1 VLKLILALNFS
12 LSLNGDIMQKS
23 ATKDLTVGS
32 PMKLIL
38 GFAVPMLMG
47 MLFQQFYNVVDTMIV
62 GKFLGKYA
70 LAGVGSTGSISFM
83 IIGFCMGVSSGFS
96 IPISQMFGAKD
107 FSAMRRYFANAII
120 LCTIFA
126 AVMTV
131 LVSVFCRAILVGMD
145 TPPEVLEYAYSYI
158 LIIFI
163 GIPVIYMYNLLSGV
177 LRAVGDSKH
186 PVMFLVIAS
195 FLNIALD
202 LLFILGLKLGVAG
215 AALATVLSQL
225 VSGILCLIFIMKKV
239 DILHV
244 NKFDFRLERHFVSK
258 LLNMGLPMGLQYSIT
273 AIGSVILQ
281 IAVNGQGADVV
292 AAVTTAGKV
301 SMFFV
306 CPFDALGSTMST
318 YGGQNVGAGKLDRL
332 SKGLKAAGFLGSA
345 YAIIAFGVLYFFGQ
359 YFALLFMDAGETVVL
374 AYAHKM
380 LIWNSAFY
388 IPLVFVNV
396 VRFLIQ
402 GMGFSM
408 LAILAGV
415 SEMIARVFAALLLV
429 PAIGYT
435 GICLA
440 IPLAWIFADAFLMPA
455 FIYSRNKLVKVMKR
469 HADAQK
475 CKG

>member
-1 VLKLILALNFS
+1 MSSNK
-12 LSLNGDIMQKS
+12 

-38 GFAVPMLMG
+38 GFAVPMLLG

-62 GKFLGKYA
+62 GRFLGKYA

-83 IIGFCMGVSSGFS
+83 IIGFCMGVAGGFS
-96 IPISQMFGAKD
+96 IPISQTFGAKD
-107 FSAMRRYFANAII
+107 FSAMRKFFAHAII
-120 LCTIFA
+120 LCSVFA
-126 AVMTV
+126 VVMTV
-131 LVSVFCRAILVGMD
+131 IVSIFCRRILVAMN
-145 TPPEVLEYAYSYI
+145 TPSEVLEYAYSYI
-158 LIIFI
+158 LVIFI

-186 PVMFLVIAS
+186 PVVFLVIAS

-202 LLFILGLKLGVAG
+202 LIFILGFKMGVTG
-215 AALATVLSQL
+215 AALATLISQL
-225 VSGILCLIFIMKKV
+225 VSGILCLVFIMKNV

-244 NKFDFRLERHFVSK
+244 SKRDFNIEHMYMLK

-273 AIGSVILQ
+273 AIGSVVLQ
-281 IAVNGQGADVV
+281 VAVNGQGADIV

-301 SMFFV
+301 NMFFV

-332 SKGLKAAGFLGSA
+332 DKGLKAAGLLGSV
-345 YAIIAFGVLYFFGQ
+345 YSIIALGILYVGGR
-359 YFALLFMDAGETVVL
+359 YFAMLFMSASEVEVL
-374 AYAHKM
+374 NYAHQM
-380 LIWNSAFY
+380 LIWNSVFF
-388 IPLVFVNV
+388 IPLAFVNI

-415 SEMIARVFAALLLV
+415 CEMIARVGAALILV
-429 PAIGYT
+429 PMLGFT

-440 IPLAWIFADAFLMPA
+440 SPLAWIFADVFLFPA
-455 FIYSRNKLVKVMKR
+455 FWHSRDKLMKIK
-469 HADAQK
+469 AA
-475 CKG
+475 

>member
-1 VLKLILALNFS
+1 
-12 LSLNGDIMQKS
+12 MQKS

-70 LAGVGSTGSISFM
+70 LAGVGSTGSINFM

-107 FSAMRRYFANAII
+107 FAAMRKYFANAIA

-126 AVMTV
+126 VVMTF
-131 LVSVFCRAILVGMD
+131 LVSILCRPILIAMD
-145 TPPEVLEYAYSYI
+145 TPTEVIDYAYNYI
-158 LIIFI
+158 FIIFL

-195 FLNIALD
+195 FLNIGLD
-202 LLFILGLKLGVAG
+202 LLFILGIKMGVSG

-225 VSGILCLIFIMKKV
+225 VSGILCLIFIVKKV

-244 NKFDFRLERHFVSK
+244 NKFDFNLERHFVYK
-258 LLNMGLPMGLQYSIT
+258 LLNMGIPMGLQYSIT
-273 AIGSVILQ
+273 AIGSVVLQ
-281 IAVNGQGADVV
+281 VAVNGQGADVV

-301 SMFFV
+301 GMFFV

-332 SKGLKAAGFLGSA
+332 SKGLKAAGILGSA
-345 YAIIAFGVLYFFGQ
+345 YAIIAFGILYMFGQ
-359 YFALLFMDAGETVVL
+359 YFSLLFMDASEVVVL
-374 AYAHKM
+374 EYAHQY

-388 IPLVFVNV
+388 IPLAFVNI

-415 SEMIARVFAALLLV
+415 SEMVARIIAAVLLV

-440 IPLAWIFADAFLMPA
+440 SPLAWIFADAFLIPA
-455 FIYSRNKLVKVMKR
+455 FIYSRNRLVKVMKR
-469 HADAQK
+469 HSDSVMKEQV
-475 CKG
+475 

>member
-1 VLKLILALNFS
+1 
-12 LSLNGDIMQKS
+12 MQKA
-23 ATKDLTVGS
+23 ATKDLTNGS

-70 LAGVGSTGSISFM
+70 LAGVGSTGSINFM
-83 IIGFCMGVSSGFS
+83 IIGFCMGVSAGFS
-96 IPISQMFGAKD
+96 IPIAQTFGARD
-107 FSAMRRYFANAII
+107 FNGLKRYLGNAIVLCSI
-120 LCTIFA
+120 LAVIMTFLSTIF
-126 AVMTV
+126 
-131 LVSVFCRAILVGMD
+131 CKK
-145 TPPEVLEYAYSYI
+145 I
-158 LIIFI
+158 LILMNTPDEVMEHAYGYIVVIFI

-195 FLNIALD
+195 FINIGLD
-202 LLFILGLKLGVAG
+202 LLFIIVFGLGVTG

-225 VSGILCLIFIMKKV
+225 ISGIMCLVFIVKSV
-239 DILHV
+239 DILHIT
-244 NKFDFRLERHFVSK
+244 KRDLTLERHHVFK
-258 LLNMGLPMGLQYSIT
+258 LFNMGIPMGLQYSIT
-273 AIGSVILQ
+273 AIGSVLLQ
-281 IAVNGQGADVV
+281 VAVNSQGADIV

-301 SMFFV
+301 GMFFC

-318 YGGQNVGAGKLDRL
+318 YGGQNVGAGKIDRL
-332 SKGLKAAGFLGSA
+332 SKGMWAAGILGCIYSV
-345 YAIIAFGVLYFFGQ
+345 IAFGVLYFFGR
-359 YFALLFMDAGETVVL
+359 YFAMLFMSAGESAVL
-374 AYAHKM
+374 DYAHTY
-380 LIWNSAFY
+380 LIWNSLFY

-415 SEMIARVFAALLLV
+415 CEMIARAAASLFLV
-429 PAIGYT
+429 PVIGYT

-440 IPLAWIFADAFLMPA
+440 SPLAWILADVFLFPA
-455 FIYSRNKLVKVMKR
+455 FYYTRNILRGKISN
-469 HADAQK
+469 
-475 CKG
+475 G

>member
-1 VLKLILALNFS
+1 MA
-12 LSLNGDIMQKS
+12 KS
-23 ATKDLTVGS
+23 ATKDLTNGS

-70 LAGVGSTGSISFM
+70 LAGVGSTGSINFM
-83 IIGFCMGVSSGFS
+83 IIGFCMGVSGGFS
-96 IPISQMFGAKD
+96 IPIAQTFGAKD
-107 FSAMRRYFANAII
+107 FDGLKRYFGNAII
-120 LCTIFA
+120 LCVIFA
-126 AVMTV
+126 AAMTF
-131 LVSVFCRAILVGMD
+131 LSAVFCRKILVVMN
-145 TPPEVLEYAYSYI
+145 TPAEVMEHAYGYI
-158 LIIFI
+158 LVIFL

-186 PVMFLVIAS
+186 PVMFLIIAS
-195 FLNIALD
+195 FINIALD
-202 LLFILGLKLGVAG
+202 LLFIIVFGLGVTG

-225 VSGILCLIFIMKKV
+225 TSGILCLIFIMKSV

-244 NKFDFRLERHFVSK
+244 TKRDLSLERHHVYK

-273 AIGSVILQ
+273 AIGSVLLQ
-281 IAVNGQGADVV
+281 VAVNGQGADIV

-301 SMFFV
+301 GMFFC

-332 SKGLKAAGFLGSA
+332 GKGMKAAGILGCVYSVL
-345 YAIIAFGVLYFFGQ
+345 AFGVLYFFGR
-359 YFALLFMDAGETVVL
+359 YFAMLFMSASESVVL
-374 AYAHKM
+374 DYAHTY
-380 LIWNSAFY
+380 LIWNSLFY

-415 SEMIARVFAALLLV
+415 CEMIARAAASLLLV
-429 PAIGYT
+429 PAIGFT

-440 IPLAWIFADAFLMPA
+440 SPLAWILADVFLFPA
-455 FIYSRNKLVKVMKR
+455 FFYTRKVLMDKMNI
-469 HADAQK
+469 K
-475 CKG
+475 